1 MVLFLCIFSGVLA
14 LIVCLLWRVKIRFCA
29 ELNDTHLYARA
40 KLCLLFGLVKIPMD
54 IDTNIIALLRKSRKN
69 LKKKSQSESSFFI
82 SCYGIRERRE
92 LCALLSSIAKG

>member
-40 KLCLLFGLVKIPMD
+40 KLCLCLG
-54 IDTNIIALLRKSRKN
+54 S
-69 LKKKSQSESSFFI
+69 
-82 SCYGIRERRE
+82 
-92 LCALLSSIAKG
+92 